1 MLKLFLKWIF
11 PLSWLRR
18 VKSAVASIDWKVA
31 KLLAK
36 SSLGAQLY
44 YLIFNRSF
52 VREQQATLQG
62 RVYYHHNSGVNNTR
76 YIRLR
81 RNIHRLEKGLIMQPR
96 RTVFGLDYID
106 ETVQDFQSYCS
117 DLTKE
122 NTSDEQC
129 WFQDV
134 LSEYFDVIDRSHPK
148 IRLAAVCFEQTSV
161 TVNVVREHAFSVSE
175 SVFKPYEKSRLVD
188 ASISSEQLQALVKQR
203 RSVRWFEPTKVSESK
218 LLHAVDIARYAP
230 SACNRQPFEFLIAND
245 GEKASAL
252 LQLAMGTVGFE
263 QQVPCAIA
271 VVGDL
276 SSYEAERDRH
286 LIYIDGALAA
296 MQLMLA
302 FETLGLSSCP
312 INWPDIESREKQMT
326 EFLSLSL
333 TQRPIMLIAVGYGS
347 KDGKIPYSQK
357 CSAEQ
362 LTTFI

>member
-11 PLSWLRR
+11 PLSWLHRAKAT
-18 VKSAVASIDWKVA
+18 VISIDWTVA

-44 YLIFNRSF
+44 YLVFNRSF
-52 VREQQATLQG
+52 VREQLSTLQG
-62 RVYYHHNSGVNNTR
+62 RVHYHHNGGVSNAR

-96 RTVFGLDYID
+96 RAVFGLEYIE
-106 ETVQDFQSYCS
+106 ETVLDYRSYCRH
-117 DLTKE
+117 LTKE
-122 NTSDEQC
+122 NASDEQC

-148 IRLAAVCFEQTSV
+148 LGPAAVRFEQTNIAF
-161 TVNVVREHAFSVSE
+161 NVVREHAFSVSE
-175 SVFKPYEKSRLVD
+175 SALKPYEKSALVD
-188 ASISSEQLQALVKQR
+188 ASISSEQLQTLVKQR
-203 RSVRWFEPTKVSESK
+203 RSVRWFEPTKVPESK
-218 LLHAVDIARYAP
+218 LLRAVDIARYAP

-252 LQLAMGTVGFE
+252 LQLAMGTVGFA

-302 FETLGLSSCP
+302 LETLGLSSCP
-312 INWPDIESREKQMT
+312 INWPDIESRERQMT

-347 KDGKIPYSQK
+347 KDGQIPYSQK